1 MVESSKR
8 LFVRLLCEFLASF
21 FVQVFGCVVSQL
33 SGSIKHALAWGCA
46 VIAATQAF
54 RIVSGAHINPCISI
68 AAMILN
74 VVDIAEGFLYITFQF
89 LGSAL
94 GFVIAYVGLHNSPH
108 RGSLFCVAKV
118 TLEPWWKSLLL
129 EIYMTGA
136 WVFAMCA
143 SWSYFNVNL
152 LESISLRIGLVVAV
166 CHIVGVSF
174 KDKWYTCCLVY

>member
-1 MVESSKR
+1 MVESNSG

-21 FVQVFGCVVSQL
+21 FVQVFGCVVSNL
-33 SGSIKHALAWGCA
+33 SGTIKNALAWGCA
-46 VIAATQAF
+46 VIAVTQAF
-54 RIVSGAHINPCISI
+54 RIVSGAHINPCISV
-68 AAMILN
+68 AAMILD
-74 VVDIAEGFLYITFQF
+74 VIDVAEGFLYITFQF

-94 GFVIAYVGLHNSPH
+94 GFVIAYLGLHNASQ

-118 TLEPWWKSLLL
+118 SLEPWWKSLLI

-143 SWSYFNVNL
+143 SWSYYNVNL
-152 LESISLRIGLVVAV
+152 LESISLRIGLVVAC

-174 KDKWYTCCLVY
+174 VDGRARL